1 MQAQVCAA
9 GALLNIL
16 GPVLEELPEGAAE
29 RRALGRLMRI
39 VLVLSLVQSCISMQE
54 HLPV

>member
-1 MQAQVCAA
+1 MCAA

-29 RRALGRLMRI
+29 RRALGRLMRV
-39 VLVLSLVQSCISMQE
+39 VLVLSLVHSCISIDQ
-54 HLPV
+54 HAPV